1 MNDRLI
7 NSNLKPNKGDVM
19 KKCFFV
25 VVEVLLF
32 SMFISGCASQKAWVY
47 KPNTYSQSYVFSEKT
62 AVILP
67 FSDQREDINKNRIL
81 VYMIPLMPF
90 GWADYNAP
98 EGAQMHLNSG
108 IWINYKPTED
118 FAKALAQELE
128 EANIFKE
135 SYFDFKKGSGDISIK
150 GKIINTKYS
159 GTLISYGLSV
169 YGPLLWLVGLPSGTV
184 NNELSIELSCTD
196 IKTNKLLFSKTYLA
210 PRYSKVSWIYNL
222 PNDFNYSSMLKGLY
236 KQFLLDLKNEPNIFK

>member
-1 MNDRLI
+1 
-7 NSNLKPNKGDVM
+7 M
-19 KKCFFV
+19 KKCFFAV
-25 VVEVLLF
+25 VVVLLF
-32 SMFISGCASQKAWVY
+32 SIFISGCASQKAWVY
-47 KPNTYSQSYVFSEKT
+47 KPNTYSQSSVFSEKT
-62 AVILP
+62 AVITP
-67 FSDQREDINKNRIL
+67 FLDQRDDINKNRL
-81 VYMIPLMPF
+81 FLYMIPLMPF

-128 EANIFKE
+128 NANVFKE
-135 SYFDFKKGSGDISIK
+135 AYFDFKKGSSDIIIQ

-169 YGPLLWLVGLPSGTV
+169 YGPSLWLLGFPAGSV
-184 NNELSIELSCTD
+184 NNELSIELSCMDT
-196 IKTNKLLFSKTYLA
+196 KTNQLLFSKTYLA
-210 PRYSKVSWIYNL
+210 PKYSKISWIYNL
-222 PNDFNYSSMLKGLY
+222 PNDFNYSLMLKDLY